1 MSDISLI
8 DAVMNRHSVRGF
20 LPEAVSHEVM
30 DSIFELAR
38 WAPSGTNVQP
48 WQVYVASGAVRDHL
62 QQEFVRLVSSGEG
75 ENPDHKSD
83 GRLNDPW
90 RGRRRACAKVLY
102 DAMGIDWEDKPARSA
117 AGLRNFELFDA
128 PHVAFLC
135 MDENFGVQSAADVG
149 MYAQTLMLA
158 MTAYG
163 LASCAQGT
171 MRHYPNLV
179 RETFNLQPEIKVL
192 FGISFGYE
200 DPSVPANSARTDRA
214 SVEESV
220 VFLGGDN

>member
-1 MSDISLI
+1 
-8 DAVMNRHSVRGF
+8 
-20 LPEAVSHEVM
+20 
-30 DSIFELAR
+30 
-38 WAPSGTNVQP
+38 
-48 WQVYVASGAVRDHL
+48 
-62 QQEFVRLVSSGEG
+62 
-75 ENPDHKSD
+75 
-83 GRLNDPW
+83 
-90 RGRRRACAKVLY
+90 
-102 DAMGIDWEDKPARSA
+102 
-117 AGLRNFELFDA
+117 
-128 PHVAFLC
+128 
-135 MDENFGVQSAADVG
+135 

-200 DPSVPANSARTDRA
+200 DPSVPANSARTDRTP
-214 SVEESV
+214 VEESV